1 MIKAVM
7 TKRELVEQGYCDY
20 DLDRIMHSDEAWKV
34 GFHTDGGQFR
44 FIVEKLNEFLQQR
57 TRYRA

>member
-1 MIKAVM
+1 MKAVM
-7 TKRELVEQGYCDY
+7 TKRELVEQGYSEY
-20 DLDRIMHSDEAWKV
+20 DLNRIMHSEDAWKV
-34 GFHTDGGQFR
+34 GYYTEGGQFR